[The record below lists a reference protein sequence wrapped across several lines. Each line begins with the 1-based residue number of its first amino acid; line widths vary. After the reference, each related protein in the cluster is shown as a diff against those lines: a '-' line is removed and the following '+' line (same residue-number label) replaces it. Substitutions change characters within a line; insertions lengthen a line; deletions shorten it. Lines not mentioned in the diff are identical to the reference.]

1 MKNEKNVKIIPVK
14 DVAGEGRGGG
24 IWFRL
29 GFRRTNTTVRPQLI
43 YVHELMGDLQQGG
56 GAIVE
61 KRKTSQN
68 NNFSEVVL
76 SNEVKCHCNDFLY
89 MNRQFSLFAIFFPS
103 V

>member
-1 MKNEKNVKIIPVK
+1 MKNVKIIPVK
-14 DVAGEGRGGG
+14 DVAGEGRKGGGGGAG

-43 YVHELMGDLQQGG
+43 YVHELMGDLQ
-56 GAIVE
+56 
-61 KRKTSQN
+61 N
-68 NNFSEVVL
+68 NNFSEVAL

-89 MNRQFSLFAIFFPS
+89 MNRQVSLFAIFFPS

>member
-1 MKNEKNVKIIPVK
+1 MKNVKIIPVK
-14 DVAGEGRGGG
+14 DVAGEGRGGR

-43 YVHELMGDLQQGG
+43 YVHELMGDLQ
-56 GAIVE
+56 
-61 KRKTSQN
+61 N
-68 NNFSEVVL
+68 NNFSEVAL

-89 MNRQFSLFAIFFPS
+89 MNRQVSLFAIFFPS